1 MVPES
6 FERAMSSLVAAIG
19 MVEKVKAVSPSE
31 FDRLVIQRQRLIH
44 AVSDLYVM
52 DGENENV

>member
-19 MVEKVKAVSPSE
+19 MVEKVGAVSPAE
-31 FDRLVIQRQRLIH
+31 FDRLVSQRQRLIH